1 MNLIIP
7 MAGRG
12 KRLRP
17 HTLSLPKPLLPVA
30 GQPIVFQLVEDL
42 MNLYGTGIEQI
53 GFVVGDFG
61 AAIEDELRH
70 IAAQFG
76 AQGRIY
82 YQKEA
87 LGTAHAIACAAEL
100 LAGETL
106 IAFADT
112 LFRTHQPI
120 DPDADGT
127 IWVMHVED
135 PSQYG
140 VVTVDEA
147 GYIRQLVEK
156 PIDYVSDL
164 AIIGI
169 YHVREGE
176 RLRGH
181 IEYLLDQGIR
191 SKGEFQLTD
200 ALERLQAEGA
210 RLRPGVVDEWL
221 DCGST
226 ELLLDTNRRRLA
238 QKYPNNFIDPTA
250 RIEDAL
256 VIPPCYIGAG
266 VVVSRSVVGP
276 YVALSPRVEV
286 ESSVLR
292 NVMAR
297 DEARIC
303 GLNLE
308 ESIVG
313 AHARAESPSRRL
325 NLGDFSEG

>member
-42 MNLYGTGIEQI
+42 MNLYGTGIETI

-61 AAIEDELRH
+61 TAVEDELRH

-82 YQKEA
+82 HQHEA

-100 LAGETL
+100 LAGPTL

-112 LFRTHQPI
+112 LFQTRQPI
-120 DPDADGT
+120 DPEADGT
-127 IWVMHVED
+127 IWVMRVED

-140 VVTVDEA
+140 VVTVDDD
-147 GYIRQLVEK
+147 GFIRQLVEK
-156 PIDYVSDL
+156 PVDYVSDL

-169 YHVREGE
+169 YHVKQGE
-176 RLRGH
+176 RLRAH
-181 IEYLLDQGIR
+181 IDHLLAKGIR
-191 SKGEFQLTD
+191 SKGEYQLTD

-210 RLRPGVVDEWL
+210 RLRPGVVEEWL
-221 DCGST
+221 DCGSA

-238 QKYPNNFIDPTA
+238 QKYPHNFIDPSA

-256 VIPPCYIGAG
+256 VVPPCYIGAD

-276 YVALSPRVEV
+276 FVALGRGVVV

-297 DEARIC
+297 DEAHIS
-303 GLNLE
+303 GQNLE

-313 AHARAESPSRRL
+313 AHARAELPSRQL
-325 NLGDFSEG
+325 NLGDFSAG